1 MVMSVYKKLAIWNIF
16 LCIHI
21 YFCFYRLF
29 LHRFAHNI
37 WHYLDKLKN
46 TSQLTFNVCVLNRFV
61 GTTSESTDLFPFLQ
75 NLTQHIKK
83 AKGEY
88 AFKVEVGVDLFLCM
102 NATSL
107 PLTNCILSTTLLYMT
122 FFQTM
127 VNNYCGVI

>member
-1 MVMSVYKKLAIWNIF
+1 MSVYKKLAIWNIF

-88 AFKVEVGVDLFLCM
+88 AFKVEVGVDLF
-102 NATSL
+102 SL
-107 PLTNCILSTTLLYMT
+107 HECDIIAIN
-122 FFQTM
+122 
-127 VNNYCGVI
+127 